1 MRLAPEAGARGL
13 HTARISTF
21 DMSAGGAAEGPREE
35 LGMES
40 RFRAQ
45 LADKRLAPTAVSF
58 SKCITLKAAWFL
70 LAMLITEPAI
80 SLIPFE

>member
-1 MRLAPEAGARGL
+1 MRLTPEAEARGL

-21 DMSAGGAAEGPREE
+21 DMSARGAAEGPQEE

-40 RFRAQ
+40 RFRVQ
-45 LADKRLAPTAVSF
+45 LADKRLGLTAVSF
-58 SKCITLKAAWFL
+58 SKCITLKATWFL
-70 LAMLITEPAI
+70 LGGLITEPAI